1 MDEKRNM
8 AAGRLRKKRWAL
20 ARKTLP
26 SEQLMNEKALCARW
40 SAIHEKVQNYVAVRD
55 KGTISR

>member
-26 SEQLMNEKALCARW
+26 SEQLMNEKALCAR
-40 SAIHEKVQNYVAVRD
+40 
-55 KGTISR
+55 

>member
-40 SAIHEKVQNYVAVRD
+40 SAVHGKV
-55 KGTISR
+55 